1 MPRIV
6 DPEIVRRWAELA
18 VNGMTVAE
26 IRKAHKDQT
35 GKTVDPRTIE
45 RALKKTA
52 AEISERTA
60 TAAELQRGIQVHG
73 EQLIAGLDPLIKSV
87 KSTVSSQINPL
98 PIYAIGSNHV
108 AVGSSFA
115 DRTGDSWTV
124 QVGGGDSVVLR
135 LLKEHLP
142 EDRAWK
148 ALVAFTESTANWVA
162 ARIEFASAIQLELD
176 GIPLKSGISSTSG
189 ESFELSGLSAIEQA
203 AVDAR
208 LDGRQVIGELLDTL
222 VVDPTIGGVR
232 LDLTKLSAFEVFD
245 IGDFRKLISE
255 GITTVMKSSVGRDVL
270 TSRTAFDRTTANLVD
285 ELTMLKMVT
294 YLPGTC
300 KSCRRFRQG

>member
-1 MPRIV
+1 M
-6 DPEIVRRWAELA
+6 
-18 VNGMTVAE
+18 
-26 IRKAHKDQT
+26 
-35 GKTVDPRTIE
+35 
-45 RALKKTA
+45 
-52 AEISERTA
+52 
-60 TAAELQRGIQVHG
+60 
-73 EQLIAGLDPLIKSV
+73 
-87 KSTVSSQINPL
+87 
-98 PIYAIGSNHV
+98 
-108 AVGSSFA
+108 
-115 DRTGDSWTV
+115 
-124 QVGGGDSVVLR
+124 
-135 LLKEHLP
+135 
-142 EDRAWK
+142 
-148 ALVAFTESTANWVA
+148 
-162 ARIEFASAIQLELD
+162 
-176 GIPLKSGISSTSG
+176 
-189 ESFELSGLSAIEQA
+189 
-203 AVDAR
+203 DAR